1 MVRKSN
7 IKKGGSPAS
16 KHVLGLLK
24 DDCKL
29 AVEKPIGSKVNT
41 DISKVSIYKTSG
53 GSRRKRRRTRK
64 SKRNFKVGGS
74 PASKHVLGLLK
85 SDCKLAVEKPIGS
98 KVNTDISKVS
108 IYKTSGGS
116 RRRRTRKTKRNIKL
130 RGGSDWKSVLYS
142 RGPVNNPGQS
152 QQFFR
157 QFNKT
162 SQFVPNDQTNVW
174 ARIHNKSQAQLLKG
188 GRKKSLKKRKK
199 YKK

>member
-1 MVRKSN
+1 MGYSYPYK
-7 IKKGGSPAS
+7 
-16 KHVLGLLK
+16 
-24 DDCKL
+24 
-29 AVEKPIGSKVNT
+29 VETPR
-41 DISKVSIYKTSG
+41 SG
-53 GSRRKRRRTRK
+53 GRRNRRKRKT
-64 SKRNFKVGGS
+64 KRNFKVGGS

-116 RRRRTRKTKRNIKL
+116 RRKRTRKTKRNMKL

-199 YKK
+199 SKK

>member
-29 AVEKPIGSKVNT
+29 AVENPIGSKVNT

-53 GSRRKRRRTRK
+53 GSRKRRR
-64 SKRNFKVGGS
+64 RN
-74 PASKHVLGLLK
+74 
-85 SDCKLAVEKPIGS
+85 
-98 KVNTDISKVS
+98 
-108 IYKTSGGS
+108 
-116 RRRRTRKTKRNIKL
+116 TKRNMKL

-162 SQFVPNDQTNVW
+162 SQFMPNDQTNVW

>member
-53 GSRRKRRRTRK
+53 GAKRRRTR
-64 SKRNFKVGGS
+64 N
-74 PASKHVLGLLK
+74 
-85 SDCKLAVEKPIGS
+85 
-98 KVNTDISKVS
+98 
-108 IYKTSGGS
+108 
-116 RRRRTRKTKRNIKL
+116 TKRNIKV
-130 RGGSDWKSVLYS
+130 GGSDWKSVLYS

-188 GRKKSLKKRKK
+188 GRKKSIKKRKK
-199 YKK
+199 SKK